1 MSGSGFDKLFPIPKS
16 PRDAHRAYA
25 RSRGGLH
32 VHARIADVEHPL
44 LRRARQREN
53 LLHHGRI
60 RLQRHPFA
68 LAEDRGERNVGKKQ
82 PDELLGSRLKFVRRH
97 GDTHA
102 APHKPRDQLRNP
114 VVRLGVGVDML
125 GIVFHE
131 IGAHGRYGIGRTKL
145 FGQRALHEPHDA
157 VADEMAVLLVGVL
170 RKAAQ
175 GQNGVAGD
183 GQIADRIEQRA
194 VEVEDDQI
202 GIYSRFHNHCLRPAE
217 DAAFLIF
224 QPRAATHSDI
234 SGLTILKI
242 Q

>member
-1 MSGSGFDKLFPIPKS
+1 M
-16 PRDAHRAYA
+16 
-25 RSRGGLH
+25 
-32 VHARIADVEHPL
+32 PL
-44 LRRARQREN
+44 PTNWQY
-53 LLHHGRI
+53 
-60 RLQRHPFA
+60 
-68 LAEDRGERNVGKKQ
+68 
-82 PDELLGSRLKFVRRH
+82 SS
-97 GDTHA
+97 
-102 APHKPRDQLRNP
+102 
-114 VVRLGVGVDML
+114 
-125 GIVFHE
+125 
-131 IGAHGRYGIGRTKL
+131 
-145 FGQRALHEPHDA
+145 
-157 VADEMAVLLVGVL
+157 
-170 RKAAQ
+170 AAQ